1 MGTQDGKGLSEEE
14 VFELLDAEEASV
26 RATRGMLNVRCL
38 LNIQMNMSVGS
49 WIYKPDVK
57 IIVRNLES
65 KTFQCF

>member
-1 MGTQDGKGLSEEE
+1 MGTQDGKGLFEEE

-49 WIYKPDVK
+49 
-57 IIVRNLES
+57 
-65 KTFQCF
+65 